1 MPFVIDYVHY
11 LPTYDLVLSNRL
23 RTSRWRVPGR
33 RVTKRLVPSCR
44 SAKPSSHLSP
54 RYLSPSPSFENV
66 KTLENVRSE
75 VSSSKCFGHK
85 FCLFFARP
93 SLLLSLSLSLS
104 DSLTY
109 YFHPKNRFSLSL
121 SLRLLF
127 TLISHFLL
135 IINLVKM
142 CTVTQIFEVDS

>member
-93 SLLLSLSLSLS
+93 SLLLSLSLTH
-104 DSLTY
+104 SLTI
-109 YFHPKNRFSLSL
+109 FIPKIDSLSL